1 MDGVGFS
8 FLILTRSYIINLI
21 MKKKVAKFYFTEG
34 ILFVFLLSLF
44 TLPNF
49 VSGAVLYI
57 DPEEGTISSEQMFSV
72 NVRIDNQDECLNVF
86 DVKLY
91 YPSDMIE
98 ATSVSRGRSILS
110 LWTQEPVIDNK
121 KGEISFTGG
130 VPGGY
135 CGRVSGDP
143 ELTNVLVTVIFQ
155 PLIGEDFSGETEIR
169 FDDKSA
175 VLLSD
180 GQGTF
185 AETRFIDAI
194 YEVGEEATV
203 HAEEWLE
210 LLREDGRPPVSFD
223 VILMQDESVYDGK
236 YYIAFSTTDKGSGL
250 SHYEVKEEDIDREGF
265 LRGSKKEAN
274 FERAK
279 SPYLLRDQTLNSK
292 ITVRAVDNAGNHSVA
307 YLIPDDDLRQSDE
320 GPFFAMISK
329 VVFQHPVSFALTMAL
344 IAFLLFS
351 LFYLRKTIMGSL
363 RRKPIKTDEEY
374 DPKR

>member
-1 MDGVGFS
+1 
-8 FLILTRSYIINLI
+8 

-194 YEVGEEATV
+194 YEVGDEATV